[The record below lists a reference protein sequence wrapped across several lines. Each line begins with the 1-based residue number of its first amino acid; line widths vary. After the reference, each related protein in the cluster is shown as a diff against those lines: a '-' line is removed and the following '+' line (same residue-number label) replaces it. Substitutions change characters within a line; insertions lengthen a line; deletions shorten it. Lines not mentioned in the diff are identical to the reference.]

1 MTRNL
6 LAAAAVVA
14 LGGVVFAAEIKSGPQ
29 TGEKLPGPFHPLNV
43 TGEDA
48 GKKAC
53 LYCKN
58 GENPVAVVFARTAD
72 DPNVTKLVKALDKAT
87 EKNSKCEMG
96 SFVVYLS
103 ADERLEPKLKDLAQR
118 QGLKKIVLSI
128 ESPEGPA
135 KYNIAKDADVTVL
148 LYTERTVKANYT
160 FEKGKLDDKAIEGIV
175 KDVSKITPAK

>member
-1 MTRNL
+1 MIRNML
-6 LAAAAVVA
+6 AAAVVVV
-14 LGGVVFAAEIKSGPQ
+14 LGGVVVAAEIKSGPQ
-29 TGEKLPGPFHPLNV
+29 NGEKVPGPFHPLNV

-72 DPNVTKLVKALDKAT
+72 DPNVTKLIKALDKAT
-87 EKNSKCEMG
+87 EQNAKCEMG

-103 ADERLEPKLKDLAQR
+103 GDEKLEAKLKAMAQKE
-118 QGLKKIVLSI
+118 GLKQIVLSI

-135 KYNIAKDADVTVL
+135 KYNINKDADITVL

-160 FEKGKLDDKAIEGIV
+160 FEKGKLDTQAIDQIV
-175 KDVSKITPAK
+175 KDVSRITPAK